1 MTSVDKIVA
10 TLDDYFKDYKYL
22 QARNLERIIVMA
34 RDRVATKYLSMV
46 LHPNT
51 RYGHKS
57 PRNLGVSLFAFGD
70 TFLRKNRT
78 PAVI

>member
-22 QARNLERIIVMA
+22 QTRNLERIIVMA

-51 RYGHKS
+51 RYGHIS
-57 PRNLGVSLFAFGD
+57 WHNWGVSLFAFGD

>member
-22 QARNLERIIVMA
+22 QPRNLERIIVMA

-57 PRNLGVSLFAFGD
+57 
-70 TFLRKNRT
+70 
-78 PAVI
+78 

>member
-22 QARNLERIIVMA
+22 QPRNLDRIIVMA

-57 PRNLGVSLFAFGD
+57 QQHNLGVSLFAFGN
-70 TFLRKNRT
+70 TFLPRR
-78 PAVI
+78 

>member
-22 QARNLERIIVMA
+22 QPRNLERIIVMA

-57 PRNLGVSLFAFGD
+57 QHNYGVSLYAFGN
-70 TFLRKNRT
+70 TFLLRR
-78 PAVI
+78 